1 MCVCVFCGVLLL
13 LDIIKYSCGC
23 CCWSTC
29 GSVCAGGIVHTL
41 TTAAVSHTQQPE
53 TDSHHPP
60 KLEGWVSLSHSA
72 VGV

>member
-1 MCVCVFCGVLLL
+1 
-13 LDIIKYSCGC
+13 
-23 CCWSTC
+23 
-29 GSVCAGGIVHTL
+29 VCAGGIVHTL